1 MLRSPVKLA
10 PDTNGTIRVS
20 FPDFPEVNTCGD
32 DEEDALARAVDALE
46 TGIMMYI
53 EDRQPIPSPSAVRR
67 KKWAIRLPALS
78 ESKVEIYNAMR
89 EAGMR
94 KSDLA
99 RKLDVHMPQIDRLL
113 DLNHAS
119 RLDQIEAALRAL
131 GKQLVIEVRAA

>member
-1 MLRSPVKLA
+1 MMQYPVKLE
-10 PDTNGTIRVS
+10 PDTNGTVRVS
-20 FPDFPEVNTCGD
+20 FPDFPEVNTFGD

-53 EDRQPIPSPSAVRR
+53 EDRQPIPSPSAIR
-67 KKWAIRLPALS
+67 KKWAVRLPALS
-78 ESKVEIYNAMR
+78 ESKIEIYNAMR

-94 KSDLA
+94 KADLA
-99 RKLDVHMPQIDRLL
+99 RKLNVHMPQIDRLL

-131 GKQLVIEVRAA
+131 GKQLVIEIRAA